1 MVAPRNRRRIMGN
14 TASGSLAERREH
26 WRGVIAE
33 WRASGNS
40 QTAFCRE
47 RGIPAWKLQYWLKR
61 LADGGPVADAPAF
74 AAVSA
79 PGSGLRVA
87 LPGGLRLE
95 LEAGFD
101 EATLLRFLRV
111 AGAAC

>member
-1 MVAPRNRRRIMGN
+1 MDN
-14 TASGSLAERREH
+14 TASGNLAERREH
-26 WRGVIAE
+26 WRGVVAE
-33 WRASGNS
+33 WRAGGKP
-40 QTAFCRE
+40 QTTFCRE
-47 RGIPAWKLQYWLKR
+47 RGIPVWKLQYWLKR
-61 LADGGPVADAPAF
+61 VADGGAVAESPAF
-74 AAVSA
+74 AAVCA

-95 LEAGFD
+95 VEPGFD

>member
-1 MVAPRNRRRIMGN
+1 MGDM
-14 TASGSLAERREH
+14 ASGSLAERREH
-26 WRGVIAE
+26 WRGVVAE
-33 WRASGNS
+33 WRGSGKS

-47 RGIPAWKLQYWLKR
+47 RGIPVWKLRYWLRR
-61 LADGGPVADAPAF
+61 LADGGGYAAAPAF
-74 AAVSA
+74 AAVCA

-95 LEAGFD
+95 VEPGFD